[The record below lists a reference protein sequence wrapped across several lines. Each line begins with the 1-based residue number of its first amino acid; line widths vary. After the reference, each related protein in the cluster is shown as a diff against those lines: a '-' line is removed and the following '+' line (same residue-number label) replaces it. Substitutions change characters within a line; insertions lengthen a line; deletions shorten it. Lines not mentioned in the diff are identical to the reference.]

1 MNSSHVVIFLLTLAS
16 TPTALLLNV
25 PLRRVHEQPRSLESV
40 IAAANAVRGFYGV
53 EVFEKTWR
61 EGDNYVPLQYKDAQ
75 YYGVIGI
82 GTPSQLFN
90 VLFDTGSSAVIVPS
104 SKCNETACRAHHQYN
119 SSKSSTYIKNGT
131 EYDGGFLSTDSITVG
146 NVTATNCTFVEAMS
160 LSVLEP
166 EFDHEIDG
174 IFGMGLQGVVET
186 PFQRMVEEK
195 VVANPVFAFYLDLN
209 PNGTGGELD
218 IGGLNPSHYTEP
230 ITYIKLSSKAYW
242 QVQLDG

>member
-104 SKCNETACRAHHQYN
+104 SKCNETAC
-119 SSKSSTYIKNGT
+119 S
-131 EYDGGFLSTDSITVG
+131 E
-146 NVTATNCTFVEAMS
+146 
-160 LSVLEP
+160 
-166 EFDHEIDG
+166 
-174 IFGMGLQGVVET
+174 
-186 PFQRMVEEK
+186 
-195 VVANPVFAFYLDLN
+195 
-209 PNGTGGELD
+209 
-218 IGGLNPSHYTEP
+218 
-230 ITYIKLSSKAYW
+230 
-242 QVQLDG
+242 